1 MTERP
6 YFMKKPYDT
15 LRYYARTRPQYFWP
29 LTLSL
34 TMIPGIIALTSFRR
48 KYLYADHTPIP
59 VSYPRM
65 LFVFFPGHL
74 TIIIFKV
81 VPSINMRS

>member
-59 VSYPRM
+59 VSYPLPKRER
-65 LFVFFPGHL
+65 VPL
-74 TIIIFKV
+74 TGYDDEE
-81 VPSINMRS
+81 